1 MNLLA
6 QGTGKEKMTTTTS
19 QIIMVKDQ
27 FCKNLNPS
35 QTDTFV
41 KKTKNKKQQTKKLKK
56 VIKACFM
63 EEQ

>member
-6 QGTGKEKMTTTTS
+6 QGTGKKKMTTTTS
-19 QIIMVKDQ
+19 QTIMVKDQ

-41 KKTKNKKQQTKKLKK
+41 KKKTNKQKS
-56 VIKACFM
+56 
-63 EEQ
+63 

>member
-41 KKTKNKKQQTKKLKK
+41 KKKNKQKTKKLKK